1 MSKKQPP
8 PPATPAT
15 PATPMAA
22 ADATALIRW
31 RLALGPEA
39 EKTAPEFN
47 LRNLVKSGA
56 GVDGVDDGRLGDFD
70 EALGFPYDQ
79 TQRKGGTQ
87 GSRPYLPK
95 WLGLVREFFSKDVV
109 ALVQKDAIERKNLTE
124 LLFEPETLPLLE
136 KNVELVATLMSARG
150 LVPDRAKDAARQI
163 VKEVVDE
170 LRKQLESEV
179 RTALLGA
186 VRRNQNS
193 PLKLARH
200 IDWKKTIDKN
210 LRGWD
215 IARRRLV
222 PEKIYFWA
230 NQRRRHDWEVVIAV
244 DQSGSMAESVV
255 YSSVMA
261 AIFASID
268 VLRTRLLFF
277 DTEIVDVTPLLVD
290 PVEVLFASQL
300 GGGTDIHRAVAYA
313 QEHFIENPEK
323 TIFLLITD
331 LYEGGDQSGLV
342 ARVRALSESKVKVL
356 VLLALSDGGTPS
368 FDHELAARLTAVGA
382 ICFGCTPKLLVR
394 VMERIMKNQD
404 PASVIAE
411 TKSSQ

>member
-1 MSKKQPP
+1 MTAKQP

-15 PATPMAA
+15 AMSAD
-22 ADATALIRW
+22 DATALLRW

-39 EKTAPEFN
+39 ERAAPE
-47 LRNLVKSGA
+47 LGLGHLQDAGA
-56 GVDGVDDGRLGDFD
+56 AIDGVGGERLGDFD
-70 EALGFPYDQ
+70 EALGFAYDEGR
-79 TQRKGGTQ
+79 RKGGAS

-95 WLGLVREFFSKDVV
+95 WLGLLREFFSQDVV

-124 LLFEPETLPLLE
+124 LLFEPETLPLLD
-136 KNVELVATLMSARG
+136 KNVDLVATLMSARG
-150 LVPDRAKDAARQI
+150 LVPDRAKAIAREI
-163 VKEVVDE
+163 VKQVVDE
-170 LRKQLESEV
+170 LRAQLETVV

-186 VRRNQNS
+186 ARRNQNS
-193 PLKLARH
+193 PLKLARNV
-200 IDWKKTIDKN
+200 DWKKTIDRN

-215 IARRRLV
+215 VDRRRLV
-222 PEKIYFWA
+222 PDKIYFWS
-230 NQRRRHDWEVVIAV
+230 NQRRRHDWDVVIAV
-244 DQSGSMAESVV
+244 DQSGSMAQSVV

-268 VLRTRLLFF
+268 VLRTRLMFF
-277 DTEIVDVTPLLVD
+277 DTEIVDVTALLVD

-300 GGGTDIHRAVAYA
+300 GGGTDIDRAVAYTQA
-313 QEHFIENPEK
+313 HFIENPEK

-331 LYEGGDQSGLV
+331 LFEGGDANSLV
-342 ARVRALSESKVKVL
+342 ARVRTLADSKVKVL

-394 VMERIMKNQD
+394 VVERIMKNQD
-404 PASVIAE
+404 PASVIAAARGRDG
-411 TKSSQ
+411 